1 MNIKP
6 RQKGTT
12 WVADVPTG
20 ERLPNGKPKY
30 TQVRGATKSE
40 VNKKITDKIAE
51 LQNTPKLNIPNHDD
65 KNFGHATSEY
75 IKHLHERVKIYDVS
89 SSLGLAPTAG
99 SNYISEAENLC
110 RFEFKNT
117 ILKKV
122 KIQDI
127 KKRFC
132 KDLQLALIAHKDPKI
147 KNINRWSGK
156 MYQRFAAILEHYE
169 SDADNYISPAKSV
182 KGIVIEKANL
192 PAPVAQNVT
201 PVVKDLS
208 ENYDKRL
215 FVLIWMIAL
224 TGSRFGEAI
233 LIKPN
238 KIINGEFKI
247 FEAADR
253 QFNIHKTKSAN
264 LRKDGNGIRY
274 VPLSPN
280 IISAFKELKEEYNIG
295 DDDYFFAHKFTGRQ
309 IHALPNSKWIR
320 EEIIY
325 KLCDKHNVSRIG
337 FKGFRRFFATQTKTV
352 VGAEDKE
359 VQQRLGHKSDATTDG
374 YITYQDPK
382 GQEHAEIIEDSI
394 FN

>member
-6 RQKGTT
+6 RQKGKT
-12 WVADVPTG
+12 WVAEVPTG

-40 VNKKITDKIAE
+40 VNFKIAEKIAE
-51 LQNTPKLNIPNHDD
+51 LKNTPKLNIPNHED

-75 IKHLHERVKIYDVS
+75 VKHVHERVKIYDIS
-89 SSLGLAPTAG
+89 PKLGLAPNAA

-117 ILKKV
+117 VLKKV

-132 KDLQLALIAHKDPKI
+132 KDLQLALIGHTDSNI
-147 KNINRWSGK
+147 TNINRWSGK
-156 MYQRFAAILEHYE
+156 MYQRFSSILEHYE

-182 KGIVIEKANL
+182 KGIVIENANL
-192 PAPVAQNVT
+192 PAPVQEDVK

-208 ENYDKRL
+208 KNYDKRL
-215 FVLIWMIAL
+215 FVLIWLISL

-233 LIKPN
+233 LMKPN

-274 VPLSPN
+274 VPLSPD
-280 IISAFKELKEEYNIG
+280 IISAFKELQAEYNI
-295 DDDYFFAHKFTGRQ
+295 DDDEHFFAHKFTNRQ
-309 IHALPNSKWIR
+309 IHALPNSKWVR

-325 KLCDKHNVSRIG
+325 KLCDKHNVARIG
-337 FKGFRRFFATQTKTV
+337 FKGFRRFFATQTKMVANST
-352 VGAEDKE
+352 DKE
-359 VQQRLGHKSDATTDG
+359 IQQRLGHKSGTTTDG
-374 YITYQDPK
+374 YITYDDPR

>member
-6 RQKGTT
+6 RQKGSN
-12 WVADVPTG
+12 WVAEVPTG

-40 VNKKITDKIAE
+40 VNKKIADKIAE
-51 LQNTPKLNIPNHDD
+51 LQNTPKLNIPNHED

-75 IKHLHERVKIYDVS
+75 IKHVHERVKIYDIS
-89 SSLGLAPTAG
+89 PKLGLAPNAA

-117 ILKKV
+117 VLKKV

-132 KDLQLALIAHKDPKI
+132 KDLQLALIGHTNSNI

-156 MYQRFAAILEHYE
+156 MYQRFSSILEHYE

-182 KGIVIEKANL
+182 KGIVIEPANK
-192 PAPVAQNVT
+192 PAPVAQDVT

-208 ENYDKRL
+208 LNYDKRIYVL
-215 FVLIWMIAL
+215 FWLIVT
-224 TGSRFGEAI
+224 TGARFGEAI
-233 LIKPN
+233 LMKPN
-238 KIINGEFKI
+238 KIMNNEFKI

-274 VPLSPN
+274 VPLSSKLIN
-280 IISAFKELKEEYNIG
+280 AFKELQAEYNIG
-295 DDDYFFAHKFTGRQ
+295 DDDWFFEGNFSSRQ
-309 IHALPNSKWIR
+309 NKPLPNSKWLR
-320 EEIIY
+320 EEVIY
-325 KLCDKHNVSRIG
+325 KICDKHNVERVG
-337 FKGFRRFFATQTKTV
+337 FKAFRRFFATQTKMVANST
-352 VGAEDKE
+352 DKE
-359 VQQRLGHKSDATTDG
+359 IQQRLGHKSGTTTDG
-374 YITYQDPK
+374 YITYDDPR
-382 GQEHAEIIEDSI
+382 GQEHAEIIESSI
-394 FN
+394 IN